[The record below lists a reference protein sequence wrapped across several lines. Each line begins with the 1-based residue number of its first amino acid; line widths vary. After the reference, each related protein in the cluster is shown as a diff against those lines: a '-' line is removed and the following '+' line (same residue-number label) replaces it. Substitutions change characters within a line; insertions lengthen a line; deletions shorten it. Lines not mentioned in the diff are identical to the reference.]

1 MHNRTAAFC
10 RTAKVFPRKPSG
22 KDSFA
27 SKRRAELGRGR
38 RRRIYIN
45 IRLRFC
51 LRLGLRRWRFFYD
64 CSGGFLLG
72 WRIRHRSLLVL
83 TTHKQCGSGKYEN
96 ISFHDG
102 RELDVND

>member
-10 RTAKVFPRKPSG
+10 RT
-22 KDSFA
+22 A

-45 IRLRFC
+45 VRLRFC

-64 CSGGFLLG
+64 CSVGFLLG
-72 WRIRHRSLLVL
+72 WRIR
-83 TTHKQCGSGKYEN
+83 QG
-96 ISFHDG
+96 
-102 RELDVND
+102 